1 MLRRSIAAGIAF
13 AAAVGAGPLHAQLP
27 RPLIPLQGTGN
38 RVAPFFDGWY
48 ENDDGSISFSFG
60 YSNLNKEIVEIPLGP
75 DNFITPKEYDGR
87 QPTTFLVMG
96 PDLADGG
103 AAAVAAAPS
112 RRSRRP
118 RPRREPRAPAPASRA
133 ASAIASAACS
143 P

>member
-1 MLRRSIAAGIAF
+1 MLRRSIAAGFAF

-60 YSNLNKEIVEIPLGP
+60 YSNLNKETVEIPLGP

-96 PDLADGG
+96 PDPPTA

-112 RRSRRP
+112 RPSRRP
-118 RPRREPRAPAPASRA
+118 RPRAGPRVPAPAWKD